1 LTTTTTLTDTAS
13 AAEAIGLCY
22 VSDATPGIRR
32 RRRGNGFSYAGPG
45 GETVRDVATLAR
57 IRSLTIPP
65 AWSEVWIC
73 LDPNGHIQAT
83 GRDAKGR
90 KQYRYHPQ
98 WSLERN
104 LSKYARLIA
113 FSEAL
118 PAIRQRVERDLARPG
133 LPREKVIATV
143 VRLLETTFIRIGN
156 REYAKANRSFG
167 LTTLRDRH
175 VEIKG
180 SRVNFHFVGKSGKE
194 HTIEIRDRRLAGIIK
209 RCRAIPGHALF
220 QYIDDDGRRQTV
232 DSGDVN
238 RYLREAC
245 GDDYTAKDFRTWG
258 GTLLALREL
267 RQLPPPAS
275 AAKAKRTVSQMVQ
288 RVSSLLGN
296 RPATCRKYYVH
307 PAVLDAYLDG
317 SLAAAFSEVS
327 GQLISDAPHDLDFE
341 EAALLTLL
349 RDRQDQDGAGLLHR
363 RNGGEADN
371 HRPPNRLLA
380 GAERSWR

>member
-1 LTTTTTLTDTAS
+1 LTTTTSLGDAAS
-13 AAEAIGLCY
+13 AAEAIGLSY
-22 VSDATPGIRR
+22 VSDALPGIRR
-32 RRRGNGFSYAGPG
+32 RRRGKGFSYTGPDG
-45 GETVRDVATLAR
+45 QTVRDEETLAR
-57 IRSLTIPP
+57 IRTLVIPP
-65 AWSEVWIC
+65 AWTEVWIC
-73 LDPNGHIQAT
+73 KDPNGHIQAT

-90 KQYRYHPQ
+90 KQYRYHPK
-98 WSLERN
+98 WSQERN

-118 PAIRQRVERDLARPG
+118 PAIRARVDKDLRRPG
-133 LPREKVIATV
+133 LPRDKVVATV

-194 HTIEIRDRRLAGIIK
+194 HSIEIRDRRLAGIVK
-209 RCRAIPGHALF
+209 RCRDIPGFELF
-220 QYIDDDGRRQTV
+220 QYIDDDGHRQAI

-238 RYLREAC
+238 RYLREAS
-245 GDDYTAKDFRTWG
+245 GDDFTAKDFRTWG

-275 AAKAKRTVSQMVQ
+275 PAKAKRSVSQVVQ

-307 PAVLDAYLDG
+307 PTVLDAYMDG
-317 SLAAAFSEVS
+317 SLAEALIEVS
-327 GQLISDAPHDLDFE
+327 DQPVADAPHDLDLE
-341 EAALLTLL
+341 EAALLALL
-349 RDRQDQDGAGLLHR
+349 SDKQDQDGAGLLNR
-363 RNGGEADN
+363 RNGGGS
-371 HRPPNRLLA
+371 R
-380 GAERSWR
+380 